1 MMINTKPHR
10 DSFSV
15 IDDRRGRGIFR
26 LACALAVM
34 GVAPVLAQVSE
45 IVVHNF
51 NGTHGANPY
60 AGIVSDSA
68 GNLYGTT
75 YAGGAA
81 NAGVVYKLDAAG
93 NYTVLYTFTD
103 GADGGKPFAGV
114 TRDSAGNLYGAT
126 DQGGTPHAGVVY
138 KLDAAGNYTV
148 LHTFTYGTD
157 GGRPDVGVILD
168 PAGNL
173 YGTTGFGGGAEAGVV
188 YEVDTSGNETVLYT
202 FTGGSDGSRPAGV
215 IRDSAGNLYGAT
227 ALGGTAGIGSGV
239 VYKLDAAGNQ
249 TVLYTFTG
257 GSDGLYPFGGV
268 IRDSAGNLYGT
279 TQDGGTGHDGVV
291 YAVDTAGHERVLHSF
306 TGMDGALPEAGVTGD
321 SAGNLYGT
329 TSLGGTANAGVVYKL
344 DAAGNYTVLY
354 NFTGGADGAGPNA
367 GVILGPGGNLWGTT
381 TYGGKYND
389 GVVFVLR
396 GVAAQ

>member
-34 GVAPVLAQVSE
+34 GVAPVLAQVSV

-148 LHTFTYGTD
+148 LHT
-157 GGRPDVGVILD
+157 
-168 PAGNL
+168 
-173 YGTTGFGGGAEAGVV
+173 
-188 YEVDTSGNETVLYT
+188 
-202 FTGGSDGSRPAGV
+202 
-215 IRDSAGNLYGAT
+215 
-227 ALGGTAGIGSGV
+227 
-239 VYKLDAAGNQ
+239 
-249 TVLYTFTG
+249 
-257 GSDGLYPFGGV
+257 
-268 IRDSAGNLYGT
+268 
-279 TQDGGTGHDGVV
+279 
-291 YAVDTAGHERVLHSF
+291 
-306 TGMDGALPEAGVTGD
+306 
-321 SAGNLYGT
+321 
-329 TSLGGTANAGVVYKL
+329 
-344 DAAGNYTVLY
+344 
-354 NFTGGADGAGPNA
+354 
-367 GVILGPGGNLWGTT
+367 
-381 TYGGKYND
+381 
-389 GVVFVLR
+389 
-396 GVAAQ
+396 